1 MCEIGKNLE
10 RENHYKHVSPE
21 KIKYT
26 HPLTLY
32 PQSKIFSPNTLSLS
46 LSKKNY
52 FLSLQIYF
60 SLSLSLPLSLAHHR
74 HRRRLIQ
81 TKQKKKTPNFLFKS
95 NR

>member
-46 LSKKNY
+46 L
-52 FLSLQIYF
+52 
-60 SLSLSLPLSLAHHR
+60 
-74 HRRRLIQ
+74 
-81 TKQKKKTPNFLFKS
+81 
-95 NR
+95 